1 MMTQLRR
8 YQRHMF
14 MLIIVGILLTVVSR
28 MGSTPSNGFLIWGIV
43 CIALGIGLYTMVLMS
58 GRKR

>member
-8 YQRHMF
+8 YRRHMV
-14 MLIIVGILLTVVSR
+14 MLAIVGILLTVVSR
-28 MGSTPSNGFLIWGIV
+28 MGSAPSNGFLILGVV
-43 CIALGIGLYTMVLMS
+43 CIALGIGLYTMVLVS